1 MRGTD
6 VNRAVRSSDWSRDV
20 TPDAT
25 PTRLP
30 GIA

>member
-1 MRGTD
+1 MPGTD

-25 PTRLP
+25 LPRLP
-30 GIA
+30 GTA

>member
-25 PTRLP
+25 STRLP

>member
-25 PTRLP
+25 QMRLP
-30 GIA
+30 GTA